1 MAKSPR
7 RDKGVR
13 RFPRIISGSHGGGS
27 VFHERTPLLP
37 LTIPDLPDFPPTHIE
52 TMSAPISPSNN
63 TKQRRSSLL
72 GASRKVVTS
81 AVRLPLRAVG
91 RAVSSNR
98 KDRPRNGDDMLM
110 VDDDDDDLGQEVVL
124 HDRNGYGSLGSDVE
138 YASITGKQSP
148 HNHRIASRR
157 DSDSRRSDPDWPVHS
172 MERAMRTLLLMIG
185 AYILGCKRPEWIDLA
200 ARVTE
205 YVLTA
210 WITCVGILFLAFIQ
224 RNFPD
229 WVPALR
235 GAGEE
240 QIVVLAERDRLPATP
255 RLSPKFVPLNDQIET
270 PTKPLQQVEK
280 RIRSNSADDAL
291 LPTGPRPNPVPPTQS
306 KLSHPAMSSLY
317 ILDAN
322 TGERIYANT
331 ATPTHISTEWFE
343 MDMMVLIRTPD
354 VDDPKDNK
362 GQPCNK
368 QWVEYLRGKQR
379 RFEFQ
384 YQIKLKKIP
393 KNKAVYFSC
402 ELDEPIK
409 MGVIQRAFVGAA
421 MAFMK
426 STNPT
431 FHYSITGSKERT
443 SDGKYERPHMS
454 FTVEGS
460 LDRLVVSKPGE
471 TPPKLGTSIEEDP
484 ESMKRR
490 KKGVPVD
497 WNLEDTYTMALWS
510 AYVDFLDWR
519 VINLPGIR
527 PFGLSSIL
535 GTQPFYL
542 TMYMIDE
549 NRANDKHYLKDITN
563 VINLEL
569 SNDKEAEMGAHAM
582 KWSNE
587 NERNVQPPLQR
598 LRSLDDAKKLVP
610 ASNNDL
616 SGQEIFASK
625 SAEDPAEEVED
636 DDDAETAAELGE
648 GIYMRSGDSMCLREL
663 VGSGEEEHSKGSF
676 VSMGGGFA
684 VLQEQDVPIIIEKT
698 RRSEKNRLIKSGD
711 TVMFKMIQG
720 TRKETKY
727 LTIHRGWWLKW
738 VSTVPSKNGSF
749 TIYNHDY
756 DFDKCDH
763 IGAQTSDSQSSYLT
777 MGGSFTLRHK
787 RWSSYF
793 VGVASEPSPT
803 YGGRMLGLYNP
814 KKTEQTMEE
823 QYQSDEGEADE
834 GDPELKASKASWM
847 KPLILTAIEPQ
858 IVSAPLVPSSPRNDQ
873 LAELDDKLLDTTALL
888 NAKRLTFCSDHARAD
903 VPAWIEMMNRRDR
916 VRQLT
921 YVVRVSQ
928 RVKDDQ
934 KSDDGY
940 HDETEQIDKEPETFF
955 RLRTGRELA
964 EIMRVG
970 QSVRHYVSSDDI
982 SANRSRRS
990 ETWMPRIDKP
1000 GSSQGRPSLRNSSND
1015 NVQVASPIAPRREQ
1029 VASSLSPRQD
1039 HKAEGDLPEPFS
1051 FDSLP
1056 LKEEESDDE
1065 SAEDIVE
1072 SDDQVVQQVLEEGA
1086 NEAEDVELDSDSESD
1101 ISINEPEV
1109 EVETDGASDGE
1120 RKKKQGVVGKSKA
1133 LIGKSVKATAGGVK
1147 KTAKLGVKTTK
1158 LTGKVALAT
1167 GKLTATAV
1175 KGAGKLTGKAAVGT
1189 TKVAFRGGMKAV
1201 NAGKSAGRAV
1211 IAPVSRKSKKP
1222 PKTEPKTKHK
1232 EKDHVA
1238 VSKSLKKMA
1247 RIEKKSASF
1256 LAGELCAPEQS
1267 RRTASGVLS
1276 RMSTLPMNAPHWKQC
1291 NSVLQSQVQ
1300 HETEQDRW
1308 FLEGTSVELGVI
1320 PLSGD
1325 NSRGK
1330 LLHESLVARCL
1341 WESHWREEWCGA
1353 YGTCLSFYAPLSKT
1367 PCIEIAYIDIT
1378 NVRPLDASAMSPLPG
1393 LPLLVLETAWLC
1405 HYIAFH
1411 DEVSR
1416 DTFGEKVETAI
1427 DAHIKQVEDTA
1438 SLQEE
1443 DLRKARFWQG
1453 FQSLSESSLSS
1464 GVGKWAKLSIKDK
1477 LKDRAILNGR
1487 RMAFDPIDV
1496 RLVDSTDG
1504 ISFVEDLLARALSF
1518 SLESL
1523 ENDPDSFVEFL
1534 DLTSQLR
1541 ILPLDEI
1548 DLTSKKSLCFFANI
1562 YHCLLQQAMLLSVNG
1577 PLHKKS
1583 VNQFMRTSCY
1593 EIGGDV
1599 FSLAE
1604 LYCCV
1609 LRGKMS
1615 KPVNPK
1621 PPYIEAPKK
1630 SQAYRHYALDCKDP
1644 RLNFVLNTGDV
1655 ACPRDIPILR
1665 PRIVEQQLNVAASIF
1680 LRQELEIDPK
1690 RSFIILPKICE
1701 VFKYDFGGDPISC
1714 LKFCMGGL
1722 DEGTAST
1729 IRVMMM
1735 DMGNLMIRYQP
1746 SSDQYHTSLNLR
1758 DEEVIG
1764 AAEF

>member
-13 RFPRIISGSHGGGS
+13 RFPRSRQGGATAL
-27 VFHERTPLLP
+27 HETTPLLP
-37 LTIPDLPDFPPTHIE
+37 LTIPDLPDLPTHIE
-52 TMSAPISPSNN
+52 TMSAPISPAAN

-91 RAVSSNR
+91 RAVSNSR
-98 KDRPRNGDDMLM
+98 KDRPRNGDDMIM
-110 VDDDDDDLGQEVVL
+110 VDDDDDDMGQEVIL
-124 HDRNGYGSLGSDVE
+124 HDRNGYGSVGGDVE
-138 YASITGKQSP
+138 YASISGRQSP
-148 HNHRIASRR
+148 NHRITTSRR
-157 DSDSRRSDPDWPVHS
+157 DSYSRRNDPDWPVHT
-172 MERAMRTLLLMIG
+172 MEQAMRTFLLMIG
-185 AYILGCKRPEWIDLA
+185 AYMLGCKRPEWIDLA

-210 WITCVGILFLAFIQ
+210 WITCVVILFLAYIQ

-229 WVPALR
+229 WVPVSR
-235 GAGEE
+235 RTGEE
-240 QIVVLAERDRLPATP
+240 HIVVLAERDRLPATP
-255 RLSPKFVPLNDQIET
+255 RLSPKLVPLNDQT
-270 PTKPLQQVEK
+270 HQPTKPSLKVEK
-280 RIRSNSADDAL
+280 RSRSSSADEPL
-291 LPTGPRPNPVPPTQS
+291 MSTGPRPDPFHLSQS
-306 KLSHPAMSSLY
+306 KLSHPALSSLY

-354 VDDPKDNK
+354 VDDPKDSK
-362 GQPCNK
+362 GLPCNK
-368 QWVEYLRGKQR
+368 QWVDYLRGKQR

-460 LDRLVVSKPGE
+460 LDRLVISKPGE

-497 WNLEDTYTMALWS
+497 WNLQDTYTMALWS

-535 GTQPFYL
+535 GMQPFYL

-549 NRANDKHYLKDITN
+549 SRANEKHYMKDITN

-569 SNDKEAEMGAHAM
+569 SNDKEAEKGAHASR
-582 KWSNE
+582 WFNE
-587 NERNVQPPLQR
+587 NEGKVLLPLQR
-598 LRSLDDAKKLVP
+598 LRSLDDAKKLAAP
-610 ASNNDL
+610 ESTNDL
-616 SGQEIFASK
+616 SGQEILASR
-625 SAEDPAEEVED
+625 SAEDHAEEVED

-663 VGSGEEEHSKGSF
+663 VGNGEEENNKGSF

-684 VLQEQDVPIIIEKT
+684 VLQEQNVPIIIETT

-711 TVMFKMIQG
+711 TVMFKMVQG
-720 TRKETKY
+720 TKKETKY

-756 DFDKCDH
+756 DFEKCDH

-814 KKTEQTMEE
+814 KKTEQTVEE

-834 GDPELKASKASWM
+834 GDPDLKASKANWM

-858 IVSAPLVPSSPRNDQ
+858 SVLAPLVPVSPKNDQ
-873 LAELDDKLLDTTALL
+873 LAERDDKLLDTTALL
-888 NAKRLTFCSDHARAD
+888 TAKRLTFCSDHARAD

-928 RVKDDQ
+928 RVKEDQ
-934 KSDDGY
+934 KSEDGY
-940 HDETEQIDKEPETFF
+940 HDDMEHLDKEPETFF

-982 SANRSRRS
+982 SPNRSRRS
-990 ETWMPRIDKP
+990 ETWIPRIDKP
-1000 GSSQGRPSLRNSSND
+1000 GSLQGRPSLRNDVGNA
-1015 NVQVASPIAPRREQ
+1015 VLGSPIAPKHEQ
-1029 VASSLSPRQD
+1029 GSLLSLSPRRD
-1039 HKAEGDLPEPFS
+1039 RKAEVDLPEPFS

-1056 LKEEESDDE
+1056 LKDEESDDE
-1065 SAEDIVE
+1065 SADDVME
-1072 SDDQVVQQVLEEGA
+1072 SDDQIVQPVLEEGA
-1086 NEAEDVELDSDSESD
+1086 NETEDVDLDSDSESD
-1101 ISINEPEV
+1101 MSINNEPEV

-1232 EKDHVA
+1232 EKDQVA
-1238 VSKSLKKMA
+1238 VSRSLKKIA

-1291 NSVLQSQVQ
+1291 NSVLQAQVQ

-1308 FLEGTSVELGVI
+1308 FLEGTSVEIGVI
-1320 PLSGD
+1320 PLSGE

-1330 LLHESLVARCL
+1330 ILHESLVARCL
-1341 WESHWREEWCGA
+1341 WESHWREEWCGV
-1353 YGTCLSFYAPLSKT
+1353 YGTCVSFYAPLSKT
-1367 PCIEIAYIDIT
+1367 PCIEIAFIDIT
-1378 NVRPLDASAMSPLPG
+1378 AVRPLDTSAMSPLPG

-1405 HYIAFH
+1405 HYFAFH

-1427 DAHIKQVEDTA
+1427 DNHIKQVEDTA

-1496 RLVDSTDG
+1496 RIVDSTDG
-1504 ISFVEDLLARALSF
+1504 FAFVEDLLARALSF

-1523 ENDPDSFVEFL
+1523 ENNPDSFVEFL

-1548 DLTSKKSLCFFANI
+1548 DLSSRKSLCFFANI

-1583 VNQFMRTSCY
+1583 VNQFMRTACY

-1609 LRGKMS
+1609 LRGKLS
-1615 KPVNPK
+1615 KPINPK

-1655 ACPRDIPILR
+1655 ACPRDTPILR
-1665 PRIVEQQLNVAASIF
+1665 PSMVEQQLNVAASIF

-1690 RSFIILPKICE
+1690 KSVIILPKICE
-1701 VFKYDFGGDPISC
+1701 VFKNDFGGDAISC

-1735 DMGNLMIRYQP
+1735 DMNNLMIRYQQA
-1746 SSDQYHTSLNLR
+1746 SDQYHTSLTLR
-1758 DEEVIG
+1758 DEEIMG
-1764 AAEF
+1764 SNDS